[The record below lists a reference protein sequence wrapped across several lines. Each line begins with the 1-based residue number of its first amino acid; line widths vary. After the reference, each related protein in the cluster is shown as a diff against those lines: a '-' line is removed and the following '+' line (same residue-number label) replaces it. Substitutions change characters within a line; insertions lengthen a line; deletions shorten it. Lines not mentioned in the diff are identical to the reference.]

1 LVEQRTENPRV
12 GGSIPSLATKIN
24 DLGAIAIL
32 VWNIKAANWGFGVLK
47 RRNKSPRNQSIEL
60 I

>member
-1 LVEQRTENPRV
+1 
-12 GGSIPSLATKIN
+12 
-24 DLGAIAIL
+24 L